1 MDNPNYFKTNGSFQ
15 NKLMNILCSLFTW
28 KHESLEKSQTFFATG
43 PAPSIEVL
51 ISDEH
56 FLQSSLENGFFSVLF
71 KGWILKRFDKQ
82 EKQK

>member
-51 ISDEH
+51 ISDEQFFAIITRKWL
-56 FLQSSLENGFFSVLF
+56 FLCIVQGM
-71 KGWILKRFDKQ
+71 DTQ
-82 EKQK
+82 EIR